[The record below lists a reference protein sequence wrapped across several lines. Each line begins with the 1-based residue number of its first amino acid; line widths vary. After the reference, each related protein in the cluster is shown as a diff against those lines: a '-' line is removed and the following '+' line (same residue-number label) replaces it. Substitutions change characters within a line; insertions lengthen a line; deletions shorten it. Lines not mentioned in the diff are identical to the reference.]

1 MKKKQSEQ
9 RKTMSKEETHK
20 VSLAFG
26 KHFFKQRVAKENE
39 TPLGVMRETP
49 PDWKP
54 TLQDAHDELLANI
67 PTFSKKTEKAQ

>member
-1 MKKKQSEQ
+1 MKK
-9 RKTMSKEETHK
+9 SKYIDKNKGLSKGDATK

-54 TLQDAHDELLANI
+54 TLQDAHDDLLAKI
-67 PTFSKKTEKAQ
+67 PTFIKKTEKA